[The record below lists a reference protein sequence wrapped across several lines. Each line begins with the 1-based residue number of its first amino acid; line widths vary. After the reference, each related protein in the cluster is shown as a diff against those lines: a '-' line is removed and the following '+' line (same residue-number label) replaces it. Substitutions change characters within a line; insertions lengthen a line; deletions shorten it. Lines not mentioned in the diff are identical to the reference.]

1 MWKASTISA
10 DAANAMQVDAGTL
23 LSRFDISNVVAPADE
38 DIIAA
43 TTGDF
48 NIVETPEYNDFL
60 EDVNNAPNGTK
71 EGARITS
78 WNRSLTVA
86 IIEFTKKTIKFALGA
101 AKELANGAVTSKRQV
116 QLSDFTECWWIGDT
130 VDENKVLAI
139 HLKDSISTGGLSM
152 TTTKNGKGQISLTI
166 TPHPTLA
173 DIEASPI
180 EYYILEKEG
189 DGRNN
194 SVSLLLSHV
203 TSDYAGGT
211 ILSGEGLET
220 TLTAETGYDISNVVV
235 LMGGED
241 VTSTAWNSS
250 TGKVTIADVEGD
262 VVIVASA
269 AEEGI

>member
-23 LSRFDISNVVAPADE
+23 LKRFDISNVVAPADE

-48 NIVETPEYNDFL
+48 NIVETPEYTDFL

-78 WNRSLTVA
+78 WTRNLTVS
-86 IIEFTKKTIKFALGA
+86 IIEFTKETLKMALGA
-101 AKELANGAVTSKRQV
+101 AKELANGGISSKRQV
-116 QLSDFTECWWIGDT
+116 QLSDFTECWWIGDV

-139 HLKDSISTGGLSM
+139 HLKDSISTGGLNM
-152 TTTKNGKGQISLTI
+152 TTTKNGKGNVNLTI
-166 TPHPTLA
+166 TPHPSLS
-173 DIEASPI
+173 DIEASPM

-189 DGRNN
+189 DARNN
-194 SVSLLLSHV
+194 AVSLILSHV
-203 TSDYAGGT
+203 TSDYTGGT
-211 ILSGEGLET
+211 VLSGESLEIG
-220 TLTAETGYDISNVVV
+220 LTAAEGYDISSVVV

-241 VTSTAWNSS
+241 ITSTAWNSS

-262 VVIVASA
+262 VVIVASGV
-269 AEEGI
+269 EEGA